1 MQCPQCCASNPESA
15 RVCGECGSSLRQR
28 CPACG
33 ADSPVG
39 KKFCGDC
46 GAPLTSSR
54 AASSDFSI
62 SPFGAERRQL
72 TVMFCDLVG
81 STELSTRL
89 DPEDLREL
97 IGAYHALVAE
107 ATGYH
112 GGFVAK
118 YMGDGILVYFGYPQ
132 AQEDD
137 VDRAVRAGLEI
148 VEAAGQL
155 ATSEPLHIRVG
166 IATGLVVVGDI
177 VGAGEAQERG
187 IVGETPNL
195 AARFQALAEPDSVVI
210 GSTTRN
216 LLGDL
221 FEYKDLGMVPVKG
234 FAAPVQAWQVL
245 RSGAAESRFDALHAS
260 GLTPFIGR
268 EEEIGL
274 LLLRWNQA
282 KGGSGQVVML
292 AGEPGIGK
300 SRVLAELRDRLQ
312 GELHFCIRYFCS
324 PHHQDSVLYPFGRQI
339 EHAAG
344 FERDDTRE
352 AKLEKLATYCR
363 STGAESGD
371 LPAFAELLSLPIGDT
386 DPWQRLS
393 PQQKKSRTFGAFEHQ
408 LAQLVEQAPVLIFF
422 EDIHW
427 MDPSSR
433 ELLDR
438 IATRIS
444 SLPVLL
450 VVTFRSELSPPWVES
465 GNFTFAMLERFG
477 TDKGA
482 ALVERVLAGRGTN
495 LGGALVAGIVQRADG
510 VPLFLE
516 ELTKA
521 VLEAGHKEATAEAAG
536 ASSDMPAIPS
546 TLQAL
551 LTARIDR
558 LGTAAKEVG
567 QLGAALGREFSYDL
581 IHAIAPM
588 SHETMDQQ
596 LDRLVASELIFR
608 RGMPPNA
615 VYTFKHALIQ
625 DAAYSTLLRADRQRL
640 HARIARTLED
650 RFSERVLR
658 EPELLAHHFAEGHE
672 IEHALG
678 YMLKA
683 GARAIERSANVEAI
697 RHLTRGLAALNSL
710 PASAARDRLELAFQT
725 AIGTPLIAVKGY
737 SASETGAAF
746 SRARSLCERLGE
758 VEPLV
763 AAVSGE
769 FAFHFVAGNFPM
781 MQQLTD
787 EAKGLS
793 RRLSHPM
800 LRLSSHRLAGI
811 TALHSG
817 AFSVALSEFNAIV
830 TSYDANQHRSQP
842 IHYVHDPKVSALA
855 YLAPVH
861 WILGYPDQARR
872 ARLEAFECAAEL
884 NQANLTAHVHNFAGA
899 GLDELLGDVAGVQAH
914 ADAMLE
920 LADRHSLHYWR
931 LNGQIL
937 RGWTIVQGGAVEA
950 GITLMRQSTF
960 ERSAL
965 GVSWYQS
972 RYLLMLAEAYARS
985 GDVDAALRVIAE
997 AEDLVERSNEHLWT
1011 AELLRVAGELRYIQG
1026 EPATLI
1032 ESFYERALSIA
1043 REQSAKSLELRAA
1056 CSLAR
1061 LWRDQARDEEAR
1073 LLLASVYGW
1082 FSEGFDTMDLTRA
1095 RLLLEDLK
1103 GSE

>member
-1 MQCPQCCASNPESA
+1 MSA
-15 RVCGECGSSLRQR
+15 VAGASSL
-28 CPACG
+28 
-33 ADSPVG
+33 
-39 KKFCGDC
+39 
-46 GAPLTSSR
+46 SR
-54 AASSDFSI
+54 APGIPYAAS
-62 SPFGAERRQL
+62 GAERRQL

-81 STELSTRL
+81 STELSARL
-89 DPEDLREL
+89 DLEDLREL

-107 ATGYH
+107 AVSCH

-118 YMGDGILVYFGYPQ
+118 YMGDGVLVYFGYPQ

-137 VDRAVRAGLEI
+137 VDRAVRAGLDI
-148 VEAAGQL
+148 VEAVGRL

-177 VGAGEAQERG
+177 VGSGEAQERG

-195 AARFQALAEPDSVVI
+195 AARFQTLAEPDTVVI

-216 LLGDL
+216 LLGNL

-245 RSGAAESRFDALHAS
+245 RTGAVESRFDALHAS

-268 EEEIGL
+268 EDELGL

-300 SRVLAELRDRLQ
+300 SRILAELRDRLRD
-312 GELHFCIRYFCS
+312 ELHLCIRYFCS

-352 AKLEKLATYCR
+352 IKVERLAGLFR
-363 STGAESGD
+363 STGAELAD

-386 DPWQRLS
+386 DPWHRLT
-393 PQQKKSRTFGAFEHQ
+393 PQQRKEHTFSAFEHQ
-408 LAQLVEQAPVLIFF
+408 LERLAEQAPVLIFF
-422 EDIHW
+422 EDLHW
-427 MDPSSR
+427 ADPSSC

-438 IATRIS
+438 IVTWMP

-450 VVTFRSELSPPWVES
+450 VVTFRSELRPPWVES
-465 GNFTFAMLERFG
+465 PNITFTILERLQ
-477 TDKGA
+477 THKGA
-482 ALVERVLAGRGTN
+482 ALVERVLAGKGVN

-510 VPLFLE
+510 IPLFLE

-521 VLEAGHKEATAEAAG
+521 VLETGHKGATAEPTG
-536 ASSDMPAIPS
+536 TSSEVPVIPS

-558 LGTAAKEVG
+558 LGTAAKEIG

-581 IHAIAPM
+581 IHAIAPL
-588 SHETMDQQ
+588 SQEALDEQ
-596 LDRLVASELIFR
+596 LDRLVGSELIFL
-608 RGMPPNA
+608 RGTPPNA
-615 VYTFKHALIQ
+615 IYTFKHALIQ
-625 DAAYSTLLRADRQRL
+625 DAAYSTLLRANRQRL
-640 HARIARTLED
+640 HARIARTLEQH
-650 RFSERVLR
+650 FPERVAR
-658 EPELLAHHFAEGHE
+658 EPELLAHHFAEGHQ

-697 RHLTRGLAALNSL
+697 RHLTRGLVALSSL
-710 PASAARDRLELAFQT
+710 PESTSRDRLELAFQT

-737 SASETGAAF
+737 SASETGAAYR
-746 SRARSLCERLGE
+746 RARVLCERLGE

-763 AAVSGE
+763 AALSGE
-769 FAFHFVAGNFPM
+769 FAFHFVGGSFPM
-781 MQQLTD
+781 MQQLSD
-787 EAKGLS
+787 EARDLS
-793 RRLSHPM
+793 ERLPHPM
-800 LRLSSHRLAGI
+800 LRLVSHRLAGV
-811 TALHSG
+811 TALYSG
-817 AFSVALSEFNAIV
+817 AFSVALSEFNAIAS
-830 TSYDANQHRSQP
+830 TYDANQHRSQP
-842 IHYVHDPKVSALA
+842 VHYVHDPKISALA
-855 YLAPVH
+855 YLAPVR

-872 ARLEAFECAAEL
+872 ARIEAFACAAEL

-899 GLDELLGDVAGVQAH
+899 GLDELLGDVAGVRVH
-914 ADAMLE
+914 ADAILE

-931 LNGQIL
+931 LNAQIL
-937 RGWTIVQGGAVEA
+937 RGWTMVQEGALEA
-950 GITLMRQSTF
+950 GISVMRQSALD
-960 ERSAL
+960 RAAL

-972 RYLLMLAEAYARS
+972 RYFLMLAEAYTQW
-985 GDVDAALRVIAE
+985 GDVEAALRVIAE
-997 AEDLVERSNEHLWT
+997 AKDLAERNNEHLWT
-1011 AELLRVAGELRYIQG
+1011 AELERVAGELRYIQG

-1032 ESFYERALSIA
+1032 EPFFERAISIA
-1043 REQSAKSLELRAA
+1043 RKQHARSFELRAA

-1061 LWRDQARDEEAR
+1061 LWRDHGKGEEAR
-1073 LLLASVYGW
+1073 SLLASVYGW
-1082 FSEGFDTMDLTRA
+1082 FTEGFDTMDLTTA
-1095 RLLLEDLK
+1095 RLLLETLR
-1103 GSE
+1103 ERAN